1 MTGYDPEQP
10 YPTLKLSLTWKF
22 VLVLSQRCLLSEEMS
37 VIWNF
42 IKVLSC
48 FLSSYVK
55 GLVGWHRNYD
65 LQKNNDWEG
74 KTKSCPL
81 WYLYLGGF
89 FFFSFPHCFS
99 TWTALTHLYC
109 HLLSTQQKIE
119 IKEALINT
127 KRTSQLSKLALH
139 KVREKAFL
147 KPCHYLF
154 LNISK

>member
-22 VLVLSQRCLLSEEMS
+22 VLVLSQRCPPSEEMS
-37 VIWNF
+37 VILNF
-42 IKVLSC
+42 VKVL
-48 FLSSYVK
+48 LSLFICQSTCRLTQELWPSEK
-55 GLVGWHRNYD
+55 
-65 LQKNNDWEG
+65 KNNDWEG
-74 KTKSCPL
+74 KTKSCLL

-89 FFFSFPHCFS
+89 FLFFFLHCFS

-109 HLLSTQQKIE
+109 HLLSTQHKIE

-127 KRTSQLSKLALH
+127 KRTTHLSKLALH
-139 KVREKAFL
+139 KVKEKAFL